1 MIKPNPR
8 RTFIVRNIGM
18 HYLLPLAVLVS
29 QAPCC
34 FHLGQLCSMGGDC
47 WEWEMM
53 QIECNQY
60 VTWHDKSP
68 DLIIRDIPSQMDLK
82 QYGDIGW
89 T

>member
-1 MIKPNPR
+1 
-8 RTFIVRNIGM
+8 
-18 HYLLPLAVLVS
+18 
-29 QAPCC
+29 
-34 FHLGQLCSMGGDC
+34 
-47 WEWEMM
+47 MM

-82 QYGDIGW
+82 RYGDIGW